1 MISMSVLS
9 LIVLVLISLL
19 IEEEL
24 AVGRVTV

>member
-1 MISMSVLS
+1 MISLSVLS

>member
-1 MISMSVLS
+1 MISTYVLS

-19 IEEEL
+19 IEEEF